1 MQQLLAREVVYVNR
15 FQVERIEDPATA
27 AAYRERYC
35 ITAQD
40 VRASEIELLLDP
52 LPRIHE
58 IAQEVDALPEALYFK
73 QAANGV
79 PIRMALLSMLA

>member
-1 MQQLLAREVVYVNR
+1 M
-15 FQVERIEDPATA
+15 
-27 AAYRERYC
+27 
-35 ITAQD
+35 
-40 VRASEIELLLDP
+40 LLDP

-58 IAQEVDALPEALYFK
+58 IAEEVDALPEALYFK

>member
-1 MQQLLAREVVYVNR
+1 MRS
-15 FQVERIEDPATA
+15 
-27 AAYRERYC
+27 
-35 ITAQD
+35 
-40 VRASEIELLLDP
+40 SEIKLLLDP

-58 IAQEVDALPEALYFK
+58 IAHEVDALPEALYFK